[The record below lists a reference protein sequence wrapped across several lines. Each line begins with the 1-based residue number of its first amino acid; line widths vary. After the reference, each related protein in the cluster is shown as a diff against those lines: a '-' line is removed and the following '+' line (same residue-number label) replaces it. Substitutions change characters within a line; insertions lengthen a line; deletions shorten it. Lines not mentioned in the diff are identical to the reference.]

1 MMVNEVF
8 WNNYDLL
15 LQIYEKQSRIDEFEI
30 LIKNAKKFFK
40 TNIKLSYY
48 EALYFFRRK
57 KFNDSLNI
65 CQ

>member
-30 LIKNAKKFFK
+30 LIKNAKKFSKKYK
-40 TNIKLSYY
+40 TIL
-48 EALYFFRRK
+48 L
-57 KFNDSLNI
+57 
-65 CQ
+65 